1 MVKRWIQVSLQA
13 HVFLCVRTLFI
24 FLKRPLIFLAETTE
38 GIKNKIL
45 ESPAIEAVSQ
55 VQSQWIGPTAFAYKA
70 EVDFD
75 GTYLSAKLQSSYR
88 KLFVDAAQKGD
99 LSHEL
104 PILLS

>member
-1 MVKRWIQVSLQA
+1 LNFPS
-13 HVFLCVRTLFI
+13 
-24 FLKRPLIFLAETTE
+24 
-38 GIKNKIL
+38 
-45 ESPAIEAVSQ
+45 IEAVSH

-88 KLFVDAAQKGD
+88 KLFVEAATKGD
-99 LSHEL
+99 LAHEL